1 MKIDKAW
8 NNVGKAYDPEVARL
22 FREAVRSGRVTV
34 EHGTTR
40 LQFAT
45 YDVATGRKIGE
56 CFR

>member
-8 NNVGKAYDPEVARL
+8 KNVGKPYGPEVAKR
-22 FREAVRSGRVTV
+22 FREAVGSGNVTV